1 MPVTRRAWWVLVATV
16 LTVALTARLGFW
28 QLDRA
33 AQKVA
38 LQQAREQRG
47 SLPPLTA
54 SDLPQAAAASADAE
68 PLWHRQVTL
77 QGRWVP
83 GETVYLDNRP
93 MGGRTGFFVVTP
105 LLLGD
110 GRALLVQRGWLPRH
124 AVERTRIAPYRSS
137 ADVIA
142 VQGRLAP
149 TPSRLYELGEAASG
163 VIRQNLAIAD
173 RARETGRAL
182 LPLVV
187 VQDGTPADADDGLAR
202 QWPQPASD
210 VHKHYGYAFQWFG
223 LCGLALALYV
233 WFQLIRPQR
242 RAAPVGPR

>member
-1 MPVTRRAWWVLVATV
+1 MKHRALWVLAATV

-47 SLPPLTA
+47 ALPPVTA
-54 SDLPQAAAASADAE
+54 AELPQATAAAADAE
-68 PLWHRQVTL
+68 PLWHRRVAL
-77 QGRWVP
+77 QGRWVAD
-83 GETVYLDNRP
+83 ETVYLDNRP
-93 MGGRTGFFVVTP
+93 MAGRTGFFVVTP
-105 LLLGD
+105 LRLAD

-124 AVERTRIAPYRSS
+124 AAERSRIAPYRSD
-137 ADVIA
+137 AGEVT

-163 VIRQNLAIAD
+163 VIRQNLDIAD
-173 RARETGRAL
+173 RARETGRTL

-187 VQDGTPADADDGLAR
+187 VQDGAPPDVDDGLVR

-223 LCGLALALYV
+223 LSGLALALYV
-233 WFQLIRPQR
+233 WFQLIRPR
-242 RAAPVGPR
+242 RRTRLSRSR